1 MNLYVLRHASAG
13 TRRANPLIDVKRP
26 LDKEG
31 KQQCVLV
38 ANCLNA
44 LRTQFDVVAS
54 SPLKRALQTASLVGN
69 EIGHEGK
76 ILVTDALAPGATLP
90 QFQKLVTELSRH
102 ENVLVV
108 GHSPNLQQFLSS
120 LIGPES
126 TARPNL
132 RMRKSA
138 LARVDLTQRPG
149 LLVWL
154 LDPRLVRLIY
164 AGMPKSSRKRTAS
177 SKKVAGKKTST
188 SRKKASGARRKTSR
202 K

>member
-13 TRRANPLIDVKRP
+13 TRRANPVVDVKRP

-44 LRTQFDVVAS
+44 LRLQFDVVAS

-76 ILVTDALAPGATLP
+76 ILVTDALAPAATVA
-90 QFQKLVTELSRH
+90 QFQKLIADLSRH
-102 ENVLVV
+102 ENVMIV

-120 LIGPES
+120 LVVPAGTPRS
-126 TARPNL
+126 NM

-138 LARVDLTQRPG
+138 IARVDLTQRPG
-149 LLVWL
+149 TLIWL
-154 LDPRLVRLIY
+154 LDPRLVRVIY
-164 AGMPKSSRKRTAS
+164 AAMPKKPRRKASRSRVGRKTSTKKAS
-177 SKKVAGKKTST
+177 SKKASTKKTP
-188 SRKKASGARRKTSR
+188 RKK
-202 K
+202 

>member
-44 LRTQFDVVAS
+44 LRIQFDVVAS
-54 SPLKRALQTASLVGN
+54 STLKRAMQTASLVGN

-76 ILVTDALAPGATLP
+76 ILATEALAPGATNA
-90 QFQKLVTELSRH
+90 QFQRLISDLAKH

-108 GHSPNLQQFLSS
+108 GHSPNLQQFLGSMIS
-120 LIGPES
+120 PA
-126 TARPNL
+126 TAPRSNL

-138 LARVDLTQRPG
+138 IARVDLTQRPG
-149 LLVWL
+149 TLIWL
-154 LDPRLVRLIY
+154 LDPRLMRLIF
-164 AGMPKSSRKRTAS
+164 AS
-177 SKKVAGKKTST
+177 MTRSTRAKKP
-188 SRKKASGARRKTSR
+188 RRKTSR
-202 K
+202 KKT